1 MTSQIINNHSA
12 DHHHDHDAEATAKV
26 AFGFWIYIMSDCILF
41 SCFFASYAVLHTSV
55 FGGAGPKELFDLN
68 YVMIETFL
76 LLTSSFTYGLAMLA
90 THKNNK
96 AQVLTWLFITFLLGL
111 GFIGMEI
118 NEFHHLIIEGN
129 GPDRSAFLSS
139 FFGLVGLHGLHVTCG
154 LIWMAL
160 LMFQVS
166 TRGLTAMVNRK
177 LACLSLFWHFL
188 DIIWIFVFT
197 VVYLMGV
204 M

>member
-1 MTSQIINNHSA
+1 MTSQITNNHSV
-12 DHHHDHDAEATAKV
+12 HHHDHDTEATSKV
-26 AFGFWIYIMSDCILF
+26 VFGFWVYIMSDCILF
-41 SCFFASYAVLHTSV
+41 SCFFASYAVLHANV
-55 FGGAGPKELFDLN
+55 FGGPGPKELFDLN

-76 LLTSSFTYGLAMLA
+76 LLTSSFTYGLATLAMTKENKSQVML
-90 THKNNK
+90 
-96 AQVLTWLFITFLLGL
+96 WLFFTFLLGL

-129 GPDRSAFLSS
+129 GPSRSAFLSS

-160 LMFQVS
+160 LMVQVYK
-166 TRGLTAMVNRK
+166 RGLTAIVKRK
-177 LACLSLFWHFL
+177 LSCLSLFWHFL

>member
-12 DHHHDHDAEATAKV
+12 DHHDHDAEVTSKV

-41 SCFFASYAVLHTSV
+41 SCFFATYVVLHTSV

-90 THKNNK
+90 THKSNK

-154 LIWMAL
+154 LIWMVL

>member
-1 MTSQIINNHSA
+1 MTSQITNNHSA
-12 DHHHDHDAEATAKV
+12 HHHDHDTEATSKV
-26 AFGFWIYIMSDCILF
+26 VFGFWVYIMSDCILF
-41 SCFFASYAVLHTSV
+41 SCFFASYAVLHANV
-55 FGGAGPKELFDLN
+55 FGGPGPKELFDLN

-76 LLTSSFTYGLAMLA
+76 LLTSSFTYGLATLA
-90 THKNNK
+90 MTKDNK
-96 AQVLTWLFITFLLGL
+96 AQVMLWLFFTFLLGL

-129 GPDRSAFLSS
+129 GPSRSAFLSS

-160 LMFQVS
+160 LMVQVYK
-166 TRGLTAMVNRK
+166 RGLTAIVKRK
-177 LACLSLFWHFL
+177 LSCLSLFWHFL

>member
-1 MTSQIINNHSA
+1 MTSQVVNNHS
-12 DHHHDHDAEATAKV
+12 DHHHDHEAEATSKV
-26 AFGFWIYIMSDCILF
+26 VFGFWIYIMSDCILF
-41 SCFFASYAVLHTSV
+41 SCFFAAYAVLHTNV
-55 FGGAGPKELFDLN
+55 FGGPSGKELFDLN

-90 THKNNK
+90 MQK
-96 AQVLTWLFITFLLGL
+96 AKKSQVLFWLFVTFLLGI

-118 NEFHHLIIEGN
+118 NEFHHLILEGN
-129 GPDRSAFLSS
+129 GPHRSAFLSS

-160 LMFQVS
+160 LMMQV
-166 TRGLTAMVNRK
+166 TKHGLIPMTMRK
-177 LACLSLFWHFL
+177 LSCLSLFWHFL

-197 VVYLMGV
+197 IVYLMGV

>member
-1 MTSQIINNHSA
+1 MTSQITNNHSV
-12 DHHHDHDAEATAKV
+12 HHHDHDTEATSKV
-26 AFGFWIYIMSDCILF
+26 VFGFWVYIMSDCILF
-41 SCFFASYAVLHTSV
+41 SCFFASYAVLHANV
-55 FGGAGPKELFDLN
+55 FGGPGPKELFDLN

-76 LLTSSFTYGLAMLA
+76 LLTSSFTYGLATLA
-90 THKNNK
+90 MTKENK
-96 AQVLTWLFITFLLGL
+96 AQVMLWLFFTFLLGL

-129 GPDRSAFLSS
+129 GPSRSAFLSS

-160 LMFQVS
+160 LMVQVYK
-166 TRGLTAMVNRK
+166 RGLTAIVKRK
-177 LACLSLFWHFL
+177 LSCLSLFWHFL

>member
-1 MTSQIINNHSA
+1 MTSQITNNHSA
-12 DHHHDHDAEATAKV
+12 HHHDHDTEATSKV
-26 AFGFWIYIMSDCILF
+26 VFGFWVYIMSDCILF
-41 SCFFASYAVLHTSV
+41 SCFFASYAVLHANV
-55 FGGAGPKELFDLN
+55 FGGPGPKELFDLN

-76 LLTSSFTYGLAMLA
+76 LLTSSFTYGLATLA
-90 THKNNK
+90 MTKENK
-96 AQVLTWLFITFLLGL
+96 AQVMLWLFFTFLLGL

-129 GPDRSAFLSS
+129 GPSRSAFLSS

-160 LMFQVS
+160 LMVQVYK
-166 TRGLTAMVNRK
+166 RGLTAIVKRK
-177 LACLSLFWHFL
+177 LSCLSLFWHFL

>member
-1 MTSQIINNHSA
+1 MTSQIINNHSTL
-12 DHHHDHDAEATAKV
+12 HHDHDAEATSKV
-26 AFGFWIYIMSDCILF
+26 VFGFWIYIMSDCILF
-41 SCFFASYAVLHTSV
+41 SCFFATYAVLHTSV
-55 FGGAGPKELFDLN
+55 FGGPGPKELFDLN

-90 THKNNK
+90 ANKLNK
-96 AQVLTWLFITFLLGL
+96 AQVMFWLFVTFLLGA

-154 LIWMAL
+154 LIWMAI

-177 LACLSLFWHFL
+177 LSCLSLFWHFL

-197 VVYLMGV
+197 VVYLLGV

>member
-1 MTSQIINNHSA
+1 MTSQITNNHSA
-12 DHHHDHDAEATAKV
+12 HHHDHDTEATSKV
-26 AFGFWIYIMSDCILF
+26 VFGFWVYIMSDCILF
-41 SCFFASYAVLHTSV
+41 SCFFASYAVLHANV
-55 FGGAGPKELFDLN
+55 FGGPGSKELFDLN

-76 LLTSSFTYGLAMLA
+76 LLTSSFTYGLATLA
-90 THKNNK
+90 MTKENK
-96 AQVLTWLFITFLLGL
+96 AQVMLWLFFTFLLGL

-129 GPDRSAFLSS
+129 GPSRSAFLSS

-160 LMFQVS
+160 LMVQVYK
-166 TRGLTAMVNRK
+166 RGLTAIVKRK
-177 LACLSLFWHFL
+177 LSCLSLFWHFL

>member
-1 MTSQIINNHSA
+1 MTSQITNNHSA
-12 DHHHDHDAEATAKV
+12 HHHDHDTEATSKV
-26 AFGFWIYIMSDCILF
+26 VFGFWVYIMSDCILF
-41 SCFFASYAVLHTSV
+41 SCFFAFYAVLHANV
-55 FGGAGPKELFDLN
+55 FGGPGPKELFDLN

-76 LLTSSFTYGLAMLA
+76 LLTSSFTYGLATLA
-90 THKNNK
+90 MTKENK
-96 AQVLTWLFITFLLGL
+96 AQVMLWLFFTFLLGL

-129 GPDRSAFLSS
+129 GPSRSAFLSS

-160 LMFQVS
+160 LMVQVYK
-166 TRGLTAMVNRK
+166 RGLTAIVKRK
-177 LACLSLFWHFL
+177 LSCLSLFWHFL

>member
-1 MTSQIINNHSA
+1 MTSQITNNHSA
-12 DHHHDHDAEATAKV
+12 HHHDHDTEATSKV
-26 AFGFWIYIMSDCILF
+26 VFGFWVYIMSDCILF
-41 SCFFASYAVLHTSV
+41 SCFFASYAVLHANV
-55 FGGAGPKELFDLN
+55 FGGPGPKELFDLN

-76 LLTSSFTYGLAMLA
+76 LLTSSFTYGLATLA
-90 THKNNK
+90 MTKENK
-96 AQVLTWLFITFLLGL
+96 AQVMLWLFLTFLLGL

-129 GPDRSAFLSS
+129 GPSRSAFLSS

-160 LMFQVS
+160 LMVQVYK
-166 TRGLTAMVNRK
+166 RGLTAIVKRK
-177 LACLSLFWHFL
+177 LSCLSLFWHFL

>member
-1 MTSQIINNHSA
+1 MTSQIVNNHLT
-12 DHHHDHDAEATAKV
+12 DHHDHDEEATSKV
-26 AFGFWIYIMSDCILF
+26 VFGFWIYIMSDCILF
-41 SCFFASYAVLHTSV
+41 ACFFATYAVLHTSV
-55 FGGAGPKELFDLN
+55 FGGPGPKDLFDLN
-68 YVMIETFL
+68 YVMVETFL

-90 THKNNK
+90 TIKLNK
-96 AQVLTWLFITFLLGL
+96 SQAMLWLFITFLLGL

-118 NEFHHLIIEGN
+118 NEFHHLILEGN

-154 LIWMAL
+154 LIWMAI

-177 LACLSLFWHFL
+177 LSCLSLFWHFL

>member
-1 MTSQIINNHSA
+1 MTSQITNNHSA
-12 DHHHDHDAEATAKV
+12 HHHDHDTEATSKV
-26 AFGFWIYIMSDCILF
+26 VFGFWVYIMSDCILF
-41 SCFFASYAVLHTSV
+41 SCFFASYAVLHANV
-55 FGGAGPKELFDLN
+55 FGGPGPKELFDLN

-76 LLTSSFTYGLAMLA
+76 LLTSSFTYGLATLA
-90 THKNNK
+90 MTKENK
-96 AQVLTWLFITFLLGL
+96 AQVMLWLFFTFLLGL

-129 GPDRSAFLSS
+129 GPSRSAFLSS

-154 LIWMAL
+154 LIWMGL
-160 LMFQVS
+160 LMVQVYK
-166 TRGLTAMVNRK
+166 RGLTAIVKRK
-177 LACLSLFWHFL
+177 LSCLSLFWHFL

>member
-1 MTSQIINNHSA
+1 MTSQITNNHSA
-12 DHHHDHDAEATAKV
+12 HHHDHDTEATSKV
-26 AFGFWIYIMSDCILF
+26 VFGFWVYIMSDCILF
-41 SCFFASYAVLHTSV
+41 SCFFASYAVLHANV
-55 FGGAGPKELFDLN
+55 FGGPGPKELFDLN

-76 LLTSSFTYGLAMLA
+76 LLTSSFTYGLATLA
-90 THKNNK
+90 MTKENK
-96 AQVLTWLFITFLLGL
+96 AQVMLWLFFTFLLGL

-129 GPDRSAFLSS
+129 GPSRSAFLSS

-160 LMFQVS
+160 LMVQVYS
-166 TRGLTAMVNRK
+166 RGLTAIVRRK
-177 LACLSLFWHFL
+177 LSCLSLFWHFL

>member
-12 DHHHDHDAEATAKV
+12 EHHDHDAEATAKV

-68 YVMIETFL
+68 YVMVETFL

-90 THKNNK
+90 AHKNNK

>member
-1 MTSQIINNHSA
+1 MTSQITNNHSA
-12 DHHHDHDAEATAKV
+12 HHHDHDTEATSKV
-26 AFGFWIYIMSDCILF
+26 VFGFWVYIMSDCILF
-41 SCFFASYAVLHTSV
+41 SCFFASYAVLHANV
-55 FGGAGPKELFDLN
+55 FGGPGPNELFDLN

-76 LLTSSFTYGLAMLA
+76 LLTSSFTYGLATLA
-90 THKNNK
+90 MTKENK
-96 AQVLTWLFITFLLGL
+96 AQVMLWLFFTFLLGL

-129 GPDRSAFLSS
+129 GPSRSAFLSS

-160 LMFQVS
+160 LMVQVYK
-166 TRGLTAMVNRK
+166 RGLTAIVKRK
-177 LACLSLFWHFL
+177 LSCLSLFWHFL

>member
-1 MTSQIINNHSA
+1 MTSQITNNHSA
-12 DHHHDHDAEATAKV
+12 HHHDHDTEATSKV
-26 AFGFWIYIMSDCILF
+26 VFGFWVYIMSDCILF
-41 SCFFASYAVLHTSV
+41 SCFFVFYAVLHANV
-55 FGGAGPKELFDLN
+55 FGGPGPKELFDLN

-76 LLTSSFTYGLAMLA
+76 LLTSSFTYGLATLA
-90 THKNNK
+90 MTKENK
-96 AQVLTWLFITFLLGL
+96 AQVMLWLFFTFLLGL

-129 GPDRSAFLSS
+129 GPSRSAFLSS

-160 LMFQVS
+160 LMVQVYK
-166 TRGLTAMVNRK
+166 RGLTAIVKRK
-177 LACLSLFWHFL
+177 LSCLSLFWHFL